1 NSINTNAKSLG
12 QSLNLGTKI
21 QVSDLF
27 FTIGETGSY
36 NYNGNYTI
44 LNIGEFGN
52 NGYGGQGYYKNH
64 YREIHITRVYN
75 QMPTMELYIFGFN
88 NQNDAWNAKNNMS
101 YSYQSAYGG
110 NTKYPFISCIKGM
123 QHDTINFNINGDG
136 KSKQFPS
143 NKWGTIIVDFGGT
156 DINWGSVCPPA
167 TKKHNGI
174 YTFKTVYKGKT
185 YTSIL
190 HLKLS
195 E

>member
-1 NSINTNAKSLG
+1 MG

-21 QVSDLF
+21 QISDLF
-27 FTIGETGSY
+27 FTIGEGSLY
-36 NYNGNYTI
+36 NSVGIIGN
-44 LNIGEFGN
+44 NNSIGE
-52 NGYGGQGYYKNH
+52 GYYKNH
-64 YREIHITRVYN
+64 YREIHITKAYN
-75 QMPTMELYIFGFN
+75 DDNTMELYVFGFN

-101 YSYQSAYGG
+101 FTYQSAYGG

-123 QHDTINFNINGDG
+123 EHDDIVWSPKGDG

-143 NKWGTIIVDFGGT
+143 NKWGTIIVDFGG
-156 DINWGSVCPPA
+156 INIWGSVCPPV

-174 YTFKTVYKGKT
+174 YTFKTTYKGKT

>member
-1 NSINTNAKSLG
+1 M
-12 QSLNLGTKI
+12 

-27 FTIGETGSY
+27 FTIGET
-36 NYNGNYTI
+36 NGKDGI
-44 LNIGEFGN
+44 AFVGEFGN

-64 YREIHITRVYN
+64 YREIHIAKTYN
-75 QMPTMELYIFGFN
+75 QFPTMELYVFGFN

-101 YSYQSAYGG
+101 FTYQSAYGG
-110 NTKYPFISCIKGM
+110 NSKYPFISCIKGM
-123 QHDTINFNINGDG
+123 GHDNIGWSPKGDG

-143 NKWGTIIVDFGGT
+143 NKWGTIIVDFGGLHLPGGEN
-156 DINWGSVCPPA
+156 ICPPA

-174 YTFKTVYKGKT
+174 YTFKTTYKGKT

>member
-1 NSINTNAKSLG
+1 DINTNAKSLG

-27 FTIGETGSY
+27 FTIGETSPK
-36 NYNGNYTI
+36 NGI
-44 LNIGEFGN
+44 LFVGEFGN
-52 NGYGGQGYYKNH
+52 NGYGGQGYYKNN
-64 YREIHITRVYN
+64 YREIHITRTYN

-101 YSYQSAYGG
+101 FTYQSAYGG

-123 QHDTINFNINGDG
+123 EHDVIVWSPKGDG
-136 KSKQFPS
+136 KSEQFPS
-143 NKWGTIIVDFGGT
+143 NKWGTIIADFGGT
-156 DINWGSVCPPA
+156 NINWGSVCPPA

-174 YTFKTVYKGKT
+174 YTFKTTYKGKT